1 MMVATSTTPSV
12 TERYSFAIP
21 FWAASA
27 ISTTTSRSVTP
38 SAPDWRFQDH
48 AQKDEQG
55 DVHDRAA
62 HDHLGDGMRR
72 HDQLPPAD
80 VEQHGAHRSTS
91 SRVTAHV
98 PAPSQAYDRLRGR
111 GCCCPHCGRSGPS
124 AAAKRETRDD
134 QGERRNTDRC
144 GPGYPPRRN

>member
-98 PAPSQAYDRLRGR
+98 PAPSAPDWRFQDHAQKDVTELLVVVLIADAAQKGMAKEY
-111 GCCCPHCGRSGPS
+111 RSVTEGVVLV
-124 AAAKRETRDD
+124 AT
-134 QGERRNTDRC
+134 
-144 GPGYPPRRN
+144 